1 MLHQRGLEMM
11 EKYDSFLFK
20 MSRKLACYDILSR
33 RFPDGYEIFSHAFFS
48 PATNFDSLTYAT
60 KIDTFNLLFQ
70 CVPDGIR
77 ICSTPYSPYQRAI
90 SVVCRSTKLHRESYT
105 KANCYPI

>member
-1 MLHQRGLEMM
+1 MGMR
-11 EKYDSFLFK
+11 YF
-20 MSRKLACYDILSR
+20 RT
-33 RFPDGYEIFSHAFFS
+33 AFFRS
-48 PATNFDSLTYAT
+48 ATNFDSLIYVT

-70 CVPDGIR
+70 YVPGGIR